1 MVVVWGGGISI
12 SQYRE
17 GSVGVYAIML
27 IKSSHTHTHTN
38 TVNIYDVLT

>member
-1 MVVVWGGGISI
+1 MGGGGISI

-27 IKSSHTHTHTN
+27 IKSSHTHTN